1 MSKKIKLFWYQH
13 KEGCGNFGDELN
25 PYIIE
30 RLTGSK
36 IQWTSPYNGSRWNS
50 IKTIA
55 YLFLKEHR
63 SFKEIRKSP
72 AWQKFFNQPVIFAI
86 GSIIRYCDTNVKVWG
101 SGIISSNEFIP
112 KAKFLAVRG
121 KYTQKRLVD
130 LGYKVPKTL
139 GDPALLLPLG
149 FKGVKEQKYKVGIIP
164 HHVHYKELQELNN
177 QDVKV
182 INLLDPIE
190 EIIKDINSCTMTIS
204 TSLHGIIVS
213 HSYGVASLWIDFDLD
228 NKLTGDN
235 IKFVDYFSSVDLKE
249 YFPFKINRKKFEL
262 QMIED
267 LFSKNTELTIPK
279 EEKITQIQKSLL
291 SCAPFEILPKFK
303 TS

>member
-1 MSKKIKLFWYQH
+1 MSKKIKIYWYRQKQGH
-13 KEGCGNFGDELN
+13 GNFGDELN

-30 RLTGSK
+30 RLTLHK
-36 IQWTSPYNGSRWNS
+36 TQWTSTYNDSRWNS
-50 IKTIA
+50 VKTIA

-63 SFKEIRKSP
+63 SFKEIRNSS

-86 GSIIRYCDTNVKVWG
+86 GSIIRNCDTNVKVWG
-101 SGIISSNEFIP
+101 SGIITSNESIP

-121 KYTQKRLVD
+121 KYTQKRLLD
-130 LGYKVPKTL
+130 LGYKAPKTL
-139 GDPALLLPLG
+139 GDPALLLPLV
-149 FKGVKEQKYKVGIIP
+149 FKGVKEKKYKVGIIP

-190 EIIKDINSCTMTIS
+190 VIIKDINLCNRTIS

-213 HSYGVASLWIDFDLD
+213 HSYGVDSLWIDFDLD

-235 IKFVDYFSSVDLKE
+235 IKFVDYFSSVGLKE
-249 YFPFKINRKKFEL
+249 YFPFKITKKFFDL
-262 QMIED
+262 QMIEE
-267 LFSKNTELTIPK
+267 LFLANTRLTLPK

-291 SCAPFEILPKFK
+291 SCAPFKILPKFK